1 MRLRIILL
9 VVATSSLV
17 LVSFLVPLALVL
29 RTLAADRAV
38 SSATVQAQ
46 WMAPLVPTL
55 RGESLRL
62 TVAHVNAQDKTTP
75 VTVFLPDGTKLGAP
89 APRDAGVRLAAGGLS
104 FTTPAPGG
112 VEVLVAVQGLPGGA
126 AVIRT
131 FVPDAQLRHG
141 VTRAWQLLG
150 CVGLGLLVLSVIVA
164 DQLARSL
171 VRPLAG
177 VARASD
183 RLATGDLSARA
194 ELAGP
199 PEVRRAGAGLNR
211 LAMRIGELLAYER
224 ETVADL
230 SHRLRTPL
238 TALRIDA
245 ESLRDHAERAQL
257 LDDLG
262 ALERTVDE
270 VIREARRPTRSGREV
285 CDAAAVVAERAAF
298 WLPLAEDTDRAMTV
312 ELASGQLPVRVSG
325 EDLAA
330 CMDILLENVFAHT
343 PDGAGLAIRL
353 SRRAAGGAW
362 LAVADDGPGF
372 RSPDPTER
380 GRSSGGSTGLGLDIA
395 RRIAESSGG
404 TLHIGRSVSGGGSVT
419 VGLGP
424 VAGPAEG
431 ARHHRR
437 TRNGAPVYPE
447 AATYPE
453 VAVYPDAAAH
463 PDAAAYPGAASPDA
477 AARPVPFFWAE
488 GE

>member
-1 MRLRIILL
+1 
-9 VVATSSLV
+9 
-17 LVSFLVPLALVL
+17 VP
-29 RTLAADRAV
+29 
-38 SSATVQAQ
+38 
-46 WMAPLVPTL
+46 
-55 RGESLRL
+55 G
-62 TVAHVNAQDKTTP
+62 
-75 VTVFLPDGTKLGAP
+75 
-89 APRDAGVRLAAGGLS
+89 
-104 FTTPAPGG
+104 
-112 VEVLVAVQGLPGGA
+112 
-126 AVIRT
+126 
-131 FVPDAQLRHG
+131 AQLSHG
-141 VTRAWQLLG
+141 VTRAWLLLG
-150 CVGLGLLVLSVIVA
+150 CVGLGLLALSVAVA

-171 VRPLAG
+171 VRPLAA

-211 LAMRIGELLAYER
+211 LALRIGELLAHER

-230 SHRLRTPL
+230 SHRMRTPM

-245 ESLRDHAERAQL
+245 ESLCDHAERTQL
-257 LDDLG
+257 LSDLD

-270 VIREARRPTRSGREV
+270 VIRTARRPTRHGRMET

-312 ELASGQLPVRVSG
+312 ELARGELPVRVSG

-343 PDGAGLAIRL
+343 PDGAALAIRL

-362 LAVADDGPGF
+362 LVVADNGPGF
-372 RSPDPTER
+372 PFADPTER

-404 TLHIGRSVSGGGSVT
+404 TLTIGRSASGGGSVT

-424 VAGPAEG
+424 LTGPAD
-431 ARHHRR
+431 ATRRHRR
-437 TRNGAPVYPE
+437 TRAGP
-447 AATYPE
+447 
-453 VAVYPDAAAH
+453 
-463 PDAAAYPGAASPDA
+463 AAYPHAGAAPASG
-477 AARPVPFFWAE
+477 FWLE
-488 GE
+488 GD

>member
-46 WMAPLVPTL
+46 WMAPLVATL
-55 RGESLRL
+55 GTDSLRL
-62 TVAHVNAQDKTTP
+62 AVAQVNAQARTSP
-75 VTVFLPDGTKLGAP
+75 VTVFLPDGKTLGPP
-89 APRDAGVRLAAGGLS
+89 APRDAPVRLAARGRS
-104 FTTPAPGG
+104 FTTAVPGG
-112 VEVLVAVQGLPGGA
+112 VEVLVAVQGLPAGTAMPAGTPA
-126 AVIRT
+126 TAVIRT

-141 VTRAWQLLG
+141 VARAWLLLG
-150 CVGLGLLVLSVIVA
+150 CVGLGLLVLSVAVA
-164 DQLARSL
+164 AQLARSL

-194 ELAGP
+194 EVAGP

-211 LAMRIGELLAYER
+211 LALHIGELLAYER

-245 ESLRDHAERAQL
+245 ESLRDHAERAQV
-257 LDDLG
+257 LDDVG
-262 ALERTVDE
+262 ALERTVDG
-270 VIREARRPTRSGREV
+270 VIREARRPARDGRMA

-312 ELASGQLPVRVSG
+312 ELASGELPVRVSG

-362 LAVADDGPGF
+362 LVVADDGPGF

-380 GRSSGGSTGLGLDIA
+380 GRSNGGSTGLGLDIA

-404 TLHIGRSVSGGGSVT
+404 TLTIGRSASGGGSVT

-424 VAGPAEG
+424 VAGPADG
-431 ARHHRR
+431 ARRHRR
-437 TRNGAPVYPE
+437 TRNGSSGDPAAKPVSY
-447 AATYPE
+447 
-453 VAVYPDAAAH
+453 
-463 PDAAAYPGAASPDA
+463 
-477 AARPVPFFWAE
+477 FWAE

>member
-9 VVATSSLV
+9 VVAASSLV

-38 SSATVQAQ
+38 SSATVQVQ
-46 WMAPLVPTL
+46 WMAPLVATLPTD
-55 RGESLRL
+55 SLRQ
-62 TVAHVNAQDKTTP
+62 TVAEVNAQDRTSP
-75 VTVFLPDGTKLGAP
+75 VTVFLPDEPPLGAP
-89 APRDAGVRLAAGGLS
+89 APRDAPVRLAAGGRS
-104 FTTPAPGG
+104 FTTVVPGG
-112 VEVLVAVQGLPGGA
+112 VEVVVAVQGLPAGT

-141 VTRAWQLLG
+141 VARAWLLLG
-150 CVGLGLLVLSVIVA
+150 CVGLGLLALSVAVA

-171 VRPLAG
+171 VRPLG
-177 VARASD
+177 DLARASD

-211 LAMRIGELLAYER
+211 LALRIGELLAYER

-245 ESLRDHAERAQL
+245 ESLRDHAERTQV

-262 ALERTVDE
+262 ALERTVDGI
-270 VIREARRPTRSGREV
+270 IREARRPVRDGRV
-285 CDAAAVVAERAAF
+285 ACDAAAVVAERAAF
-298 WLPLAEDTDRAMTV
+298 WLPLAEDTDRAMTI
-312 ELASGQLPVRVSG
+312 ELASGELPVRVSG

-343 PDGAGLAIRL
+343 PDGAGLEIRL

-362 LAVADDGPGF
+362 LVVTDDGPGF
-372 RSPDPTER
+372 HSRDATER

-404 TLHIGRSVSGGGSVT
+404 TLTIGRSTSGGGSVT

-424 VAGPAEG
+424 AAGPADG
-431 ARHHRR
+431 ARRHRR
-437 TRNGAPVYPE
+437 TRNGLPANPAEPV
-447 AATYPE
+447 
-453 VAVYPDAAAH
+453 
-463 PDAAAYPGAASPDA
+463 SS
-477 AARPVPFFWAE
+477 FWAE